1 MAARPTH
8 VLEMGCHIGIDL
20 VALGQL
26 LPDAFLHGVEINSKA
41 TEEARRNLQWT
52 GRATITLQSLL
63 DSTETGYDFVFT
75 RGALI
80 HLNPNMLPVA

>member
-8 VLEMGCHIGIDL
+8 VLEMGCNIGINL

-26 LPDAFLHGVEINSKA
+26 LPEDALHGVEINSKA
-41 TEEARRNLQWT
+41 AEEARRNLAWT
-52 GRATITLQSLL
+52 GRATITLQSLWNC
-63 DSTETGYDFVFT
+63 TETGYDFVFT

-80 HLNPNMLPVA
+80 HLNPDMLPAA